1 MAPSGRALAQ
11 GRGSVLLA
19 LTLMFLTG
27 AVASGAEYLVYAG
40 TYTKGAS
47 KGIYAYRFQ
56 TTNGKLTPLGVAA
69 ESVNPSFL
77 IDDASHHFLY
87 AVNEDNNGAQAG
99 NTISAFAIDAK
110 TGKLTL
116 LNQVS
121 ARGVWPCH
129 LALDKT
135 GRWLAI
141 ANYGSGTMG
150 ILPVHP
156 DGRIGE
162 ATVVGRHEGTGPNH
176 ERQEGPHAHEVVFSP
191 DNRFLL
197 LADLGLDEIFVYSF
211 DAAKGTMFPAEQ
223 PFAQVAP
230 GAGVRHLAFHPNG
243 RVVYAINEMG
253 STVTVFHFDPAKGT
267 LADFQSISTL
277 PAAFKGASTTAEVAV
292 NAAGTVLYGSNRGH
306 DSIAIFSIDQEK
318 FTLMAMD
325 HAPTL
330 GKTPRH
336 FALDPTGGYLVA
348 ANQDTNDIVVFRVHP
363 TTGQLTPV
371 DRPVTDAPMPVCIL
385 FVQ

>member
-1 MAPSGRALAQ
+1 MATRAGLQAAL
-11 GRGSVLLA
+11 VFMLLNA
-19 LTLMFLTG
+19 TG
-27 AVASGAEYLVYAG
+27 ASGAEYLVYAG

-56 TTNGKLTPLGVAA
+56 TTSGKLTSLGVAA

-77 IDDASHHFLY
+77 VDDSSHRFLY
-87 AVNEDNNGAQAG
+87 AVNEDNNGNQPG
-99 NTISAFAIDAK
+99 NSVSAFAMDTK

-135 GRWLAI
+135 GRWLAV
-141 ANYGSGTMG
+141 ANYGSGSMA
-150 ILPVHP
+150 IMPVRT
-156 DGRIGE
+156 DGRLEE
-162 ATVVGRHEGTGPNH
+162 AIVVDQHGGSSVNR
-176 ERQEGPHAHEVVFSP
+176 ERQQGPHAHEVVFSP

-197 LADLGLDEIFVYSF
+197 LADLGLDKIFVYRF
-211 DAAKGTMFPAEQ
+211 DAYKGTVTPAEK
-223 PFAQVAP
+223 PFAKVAP
-230 GAGVRHLAFHPNG
+230 GAGVRHMAFHPNG
-243 RVVYAINEMG
+243 KILYAINEMG
-253 STVTVFHFDPAKGT
+253 NTVTAFRYDPAKGALT
-267 LADFQSISTL
+267 DFQSVSTL
-277 PAAFKGASTTAEVAV
+277 PQNFKGASTTAEVAV
-292 NAAGTVLYGSNRGH
+292 NAAGTILYGSNRGQ
-306 DSIAIFSIDQEK
+306 DSIAIFSIDPEK

-336 FALDPTGGYLVA
+336 FALDPTGGYLLA

-371 DRPVTDAPMPVCIL
+371 GRPVTDSPMPVCIL
-385 FVQ
+385 FIR